1 MDTRTIRW
9 LALLLP
15 LASAGADAAAITAT
29 FSGTITEIDTQLAD
43 GTFVVGEPV
52 SGSFV
57 IDSEAVD
64 GQPLPN
70 EASYDLAVTDISVE
84 FGDYPATSA
93 TGYLFIRNGTAQAD
107 EFGVSAEPP
116 SGAPVGGLPIYTFN
130 FQLSDT
136 TQAALSSDAIPL
148 ALDLADFDEVRATL
162 SYLDGSFFYT
172 VFASITSLTYTPV
185 PEPGGAWLT
194 AVGALVLLALGRR
207 GARATGAIR
216 GRGVHGPAGSRALR
230 CRE

>member
-1 MDTRTIRW
+1 MDTRTLRW

-15 LASAGADAAAITAT
+15 LASASADAAAITAT
-29 FSGTITEIDTQLAD
+29 FGGTITDFDAQLAD
-43 GTFVVGEPV
+43 GTFVAGEPV

-64 GQPLPN
+64 SEPLPN
-70 EASYDLAVTDISVE
+70 EGNYDLAVTDISVE

-93 TGYLFIRNGTAQAD
+93 TGYLFIRNGTAQPD

-116 SGAPVGGLPIYTFN
+116 SGAPVSGLPIYTFN

-148 ALDLADFDEVRATL
+148 ALDLADFDQVRVSL

-172 VFASITSLTYTPV
+172 VFASITSLTFTPV
-185 PEPGGAWLT
+185 PEPGRAWQT
-194 AVGALVLLALGRR
+194 AIGALALLALGPRARLSRKR
-207 GARATGAIR
+207 GP
-216 GRGVHGPAGSRALR
+216 PAPAAP
-230 CRE
+230 